1 MAESQ
6 ERTENPTGK
15 RLSEFQKRGEIPKSP
30 ELAFAMSFMA
40 AVYLLGWALPSAG
53 EKLLRF
59 WKDSLLTLPAGGPP
73 PGELLR
79 GAALTFA
86 GALWP
91 FLAAAAVLGLVFGAI
106 PSGIPRVE
114 LKLDFTR
121 LNPAGGLGR
130 LWRPESLVEL
140 VKSLAKLCVILW
152 VLYSEVRAR
161 EEFLFSM
168 ASFSPGGVTAGL
180 LQLLGGLA
188 WKAAA
193 VTLLFGAMDL
203 AYRWWRL
210 TKAQKMTKQEV
221 TQERKD
227 MDGSPIVKGK
237 IRTMQRQMARRNR
250 LSAVPK
256 ASVVVVNPTHFA
268 VALRYDRGAMA
279 SPEVVAKGMDLMAL
293 KIIEIARASG
303 VPVRRDVPLARALYR
318 MAEPGDSVPAEL
330 YKAVAEVFAWVYA
343 ESRRKGGRA

>member
-1 MAESQ
+1 MAEAQ
-6 ERTENPTGK
+6 ERTENPTGR
-15 RLSEFQKRGEIPKSP
+15 RLSEFRKRGEIPKSP

-40 AVYLLGWALPSAG
+40 AVYLLGWALPASG
-53 EKLLRF
+53 EKLLVF
-59 WKDSLLTLPAGGPP
+59 WRGTLLALPRGGPP
-73 PGELLR
+73 PGELLT

-91 FLAAAAVLGLVFGAI
+91 FLAAAAVLALLFGAI

-114 LKLDFTR
+114 LKLDLGR

-140 VKSLAKLCVILW
+140 IKNLAKLCVLLW

-168 ASFSPGGVTAGL
+168 LSFSPADITAGL
-180 LQLLGGLA
+180 LRLLRGLA

-193 VTLLFGAMDL
+193 VSLVFGAIDL
-203 AYRWWRL
+203 AYRWRKL
-210 TKAQKMTKQEV
+210 TGAQKMTKLEV

-227 MDGSPIVKGK
+227 MDGSPLVKGK
-237 IRTMQRQMARRNR
+237 IRAMQRQLSRRNR
-250 LSAVPK
+250 LAAVPK

-268 VALRYDRGAMA
+268 VALRYERATMG
-279 SPEVVAKGMDLMAL
+279 SPEVVAKGMDLLAL
-293 KIIEIARASG
+293 KIIEIAKANG

-318 MAEPGDSVPAEL
+318 LAEPGESIPAEL

-343 ESRRKGGRA
+343 ENRRRRRA